1 MKKFKVGNVLR
12 LSESNDIVGES
23 GDIIKII
30 DVFSQ
35 PVADCEYTA
44 IRGCKGGFGL
54 FSITSE
60 FASSLELL
68 TKKEIGEAI
77 RKWDADHAKKEPK
90 YREVKRPAK
99 VGEKIKI
106 VNAHPIVG
114 QHYSNGDIF
123 EVKNSSGTSCTGDV
137 IVFGIK
143 SFIDFREYVV
153 LEDYNPEQKEE
164 RRKAKVGDTI
174 KVLRDNG
181 GAVRAGTI
189 WKVTNFSPLGSLCVT
204 NEYWGGGFSVNSDN
218 YVVISF
224 GKHSYTEEQIDE
236 AKKITLNMIKEFYS
250 KSKGSILFSTNVI
263 NPEEGN
269 AYVLKKDVSKLSS
282 SSKGE
287 ITSITAEQVL
297 HGVSKCSNND
307 EPNEWIGKC
316 VALCKALHKPI
327 PKFIMDGD

>member
-12 LSESNDIVGES
+12 LSESNDFASEA

-30 DVFSQ
+30 GVISQ
-35 PVADCEYTA
+35 PIAGCEYIT
-44 IRGCKGGFGL
+44 IRGCKGRLGL

-68 TKKEIGEAI
+68 TGKEIGEAI

-106 VNAHPIVG
+106 VNAHPIVD

-153 LEDYNPEQKEE
+153 LEGYKPAQKEE

-174 KVLRDNG
+174 KILPHAVDIQHG
-181 GAVRAGTI
+181 YKPGDTVFIDGVKEKPAPDGFIWGCGASYSDDDA
-189 WKVTNFSPLGSLCVT
+189 K
-204 NEYWGGGFSVNSDN
+204 NEY
-218 YVVISF
+218 VIISS
-224 GKHSYTEEQIDE
+224 GKHSYTTEQIDE
-236 AKKITLNMIKEFYS
+236 AKKLCGKMMLEAFDDGNTFNLRILDKNYDKSNSAVNCEISRFNNAHNSSATARCSDHDEYS
-250 KSKGSILFSTNVI
+250 V
-263 NPEEGN
+263 
-269 AYVLKKDVSKLSS
+269 
-282 SSKGE
+282 
-287 ITSITAEQVL
+287 
-297 HGVSKCSNND
+297 
-307 EPNEWIGKC
+307 WIGRC

-327 PKFIMDGD
+327 PAFIMEG